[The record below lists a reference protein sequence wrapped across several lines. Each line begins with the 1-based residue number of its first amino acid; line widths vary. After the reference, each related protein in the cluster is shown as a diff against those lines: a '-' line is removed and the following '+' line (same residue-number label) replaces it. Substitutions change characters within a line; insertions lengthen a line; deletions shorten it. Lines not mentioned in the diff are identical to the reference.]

1 MESGQGWQGD
11 AARQEP
17 GDGSPEE
24 ADTRLIGADEATQD
38 AIGPATLDTPS
49 GTLPHSAAATRAL
62 RNEERARARGFSRVI
77 GSICVIGLSMQ
88 PFLEGPLWLK
98 VTLSA
103 GLIACGTMALFTM
116 IRITS
121 TPQPARLLRGL
132 GVMCVLTVL
141 VAEYY
146 AGVFSP
152 APILIPLGLSFFGL
166 SDDRRFGTL
175 LCVTAAAG
183 YFVLA
188 GLVMT
193 HVLPDYSLFP
203 VAASSLVA
211 RVVALVI
218 VISVFGLTFWQARFI
233 RAAKLEAIERLDE
246 AQRGLHQREA
256 LLEEANQN
264 LDVALEAG
272 ARRPGA
278 FTGARAGSYVLGGV
292 IGQGGMGEV
301 YAAQHAQSGASAAV
315 KLLAASASSTPDLLR
330 RFVREAEI
338 AARVRSP
345 HLVEVREVGQLP
357 NGVPFLAMERLEG
370 HDLGWLLR
378 RRRQLP
384 LEEVVELARQV
395 AQGLDVVHASN
406 VVHRDLKPSNIFAA
420 EKPGLPLCWKL
431 LDFGVAKPLT
441 AEGTM
446 TRNALVGT
454 PSYMAP
460 EQAQGHPVDRRSDIF
475 SLGAVLYR
483 ALVGRPPFRGPEIPQ
498 ILHDVVYSCPARPS
512 EIVSTLPA
520 DVDLVLAI
528 ALAKHRDG
536 RFSRAG
542 ELAEALVEA
551 AASRLPDGWRQHGA
565 QLLADL
571 PWGATRR

>member
-1 MESGQGWQGD
+1 MESGPG
-11 AARQEP
+11 RQADEGRQDR
-17 GDGSPEE
+17 GDGLPED
-24 ADTRLIGADEATQD
+24 ADTRLIGADEATHG
-38 AIGPATLDTPS
+38 AMRPATLATPS

-77 GSICVIGLSMQ
+77 GVICLIGLSMQ
-88 PFLEGPLWLK
+88 PFLEGPFWLK
-98 VTLSA
+98 ATLSA
-103 GLIACGTMALFTM
+103 ALVACAIMAVFTM
-116 IRITS
+116 LRIMS
-121 TPQPARLLRGL
+121 TPQPAGMLRGL

-141 VAEYY
+141 IAEYY

-166 SDDRRFGTL
+166 SDDRQFGTL
-175 LCVTAAAG
+175 LCVTAALG
-183 YFVLA
+183 YIVLA
-188 GLVMT
+188 GLVMA

-218 VISVFGLTFWQARFI
+218 VLSVFGLTFWQARFI
-233 RAAKLEAIERLDE
+233 RAAKLEAIVRLDE
-246 AQRGLHQREA
+246 ALRGLHQREA

-278 FTGARAGSYVLGGV
+278 FSGARAGAYVLGGV

-301 YAAQHAQSGASAAV
+301 YAAQHAESGAPAAV
-315 KLLAASASSTPDLLR
+315 KLLAASASSAPELLR

-338 AARVRSP
+338 AARLRSP
-345 HLVEVREVGQLP
+345 HLVEVREIGQLP
-357 NGVPFLAMERLEG
+357 SGIPFLAMERLEG

-384 LEEVVELARQV
+384 LQEVVELARQV
-395 AQGLDVVHASN
+395 ALGLDVVHASN

-420 EKPGLPLCWKL
+420 EKPGEAPCWKL
-431 LDFGVAKPLT
+431 LDFGVAKPIT
-441 AEGTM
+441 GDGTM

-454 PSYMAP
+454 PGYMAP
-460 EQAQGHPVDRRSDIF
+460 EQAQGHAVDRRSDIF

-483 ALVGRPPFRGPEIPQ
+483 ALVGRPPFRGPDIPQ
-498 ILHDVVYSCPARPS
+498 ILHDVVYSSPARPS
-512 EIVSTLPA
+512 EIVPTLPA

-528 ALAKHRDG
+528 ALAKDRDG

-542 ELAEALVEA
+542 ELAEAFDA
-551 AASRLPDGWRQHGA
+551 AAANRLHDGWREHA
-565 QLLADL
+565 ARLLSGL
-571 PWGATRR
+571 PWGSTRR